1 MGLFCVY
8 LSFCLKFG
16 RCLPWCM
23 KCKIMVKSYN
33 ISLLFWPT
41 MSDRNGEVVKD
52 IGHSIPSKICIE
64 KMSLT
69 LNVNKSIMKGGRE
82 DVDTPF
88 WS

>member
-1 MGLFCVY
+1 
-8 LSFCLKFG
+8 
-16 RCLPWCM
+16 
-23 KCKIMVKSYN
+23 
-33 ISLLFWPT
+33 
-41 MSDRNGEVVKD
+41 MSDRNSEVVKD